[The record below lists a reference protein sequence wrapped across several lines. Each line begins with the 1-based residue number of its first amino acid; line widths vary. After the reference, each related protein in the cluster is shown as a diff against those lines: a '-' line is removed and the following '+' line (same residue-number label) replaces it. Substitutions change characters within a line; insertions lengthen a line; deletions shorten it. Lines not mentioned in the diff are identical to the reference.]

1 MNINATLIG
10 QAISF
15 FLFVVFC
22 MKFVWP
28 PILQALQERTA
39 KIADG
44 LAAAEHGKHEQAL
57 AEERAKELL
66 REAKEQAAEIISR
79 ADKRGAE
86 IVDEAKD
93 EARAEGARLMTAADA
108 EIEQEVN
115 RAKQE
120 LRSQVVSIA
129 LAGAGKVLGREVDEA
144 VHAELLNKL
153 AAEI

>member
-10 QAISF
+10 QAIAF
-15 FLFVVFC
+15 FLFVMFC

-28 PILQALQERTA
+28 PILQALNERKA

-44 LAAAEHGKHEQAL
+44 LAAAEHGKREQEL

-66 REAKEQAAEIISR
+66 REAKEQAAEIIGR
-79 ADKRGAE
+79 ADKRASE

-93 EARAEGARLMTAADA
+93 DAKAEGARLMVAAQA
-108 EIEQEVN
+108 EIG
-115 RAKQE
+115 QE
-120 LRSQVVSIA
+120 LSRVKEDLRGQVVSIA
-129 LAGAGKVLGREVDEA
+129 LAGAGKVLAREVDESE
-144 VHAELLNKL
+144 HAELMTKL

>member
-10 QAISF
+10 QAIAF

-28 PILQALQERTA
+28 PILQALEERKQ

-44 LAAAEHGKHEQAL
+44 LAAAEHGKHSQLL

-66 REAKEQAAEIISR
+66 REAKDQAGEIITR
-79 ADKRGAE
+79 ADKRATE

-93 EARAEGARLMTAADA
+93 DAKAEGGRMLTAARAEID
-108 EIEQEVN
+108 
-115 RAKQE
+115 QE
-120 LRSQVVSIA
+120 LNRVKEDLRGQVVSIA
-129 LAGAGKVLGREVDEA
+129 LAAASKVLEREVDA
-144 VHAELLNKL
+144 TVHAELLNKM

>member
-10 QAISF
+10 QAIAF

-28 PILQALQERTA
+28 PILEALSARKA

-44 LAAAEHGKHEQAL
+44 LAAAEHGKREQEL
-57 AEERAKELL
+57 AEARAKELL
-66 REAKEQAAEIISR
+66 RQAKEQAAEIIGR
-79 ADKRGAE
+79 ADRRASE
-86 IVDEAKD
+86 IVE
-93 EARAEGARLMTAADA
+93 EARDDAKTEGARLMTVAQS

-115 RAKQE
+115 RVKE
-120 LRSQVVSIA
+120 DLRGQVVSVA
-129 LAGAGKVLGREVDEA
+129 LAGAGKILAREVDESA
-144 VHAELLNKL
+144 HAELLSKL

>member
-10 QAISF
+10 QAIAF
-15 FLFVVFC
+15 FLFVMFC

-28 PILQALQERTA
+28 PILQALNERKA

-44 LAAAEHGKHEQAL
+44 LAAAEHGKREQQL

-66 REAKEQAAEIISR
+66 REAKEQAAEIIGR
-79 ADKRGAE
+79 ADKRASV

-93 EARAEGARLMTAADA
+93 DAKAEGARLMVAAQA
-108 EIEQEVN
+108 EIG
-115 RAKQE
+115 QE
-120 LRSQVVSIA
+120 LNRVKEDLRGQVVSIA
-129 LAGAGKVLGREVDEA
+129 LAGAGKVLAREVDESA
-144 VHAELLNKL
+144 HAELMTKL